1 MPHTLGIRR
10 DRLGPPHDDKGSG
23 PAAWIGLGVLLAA
36 GILLVMIPVAGGGW
50 GELTDGG
57 SEGDGSTQ
65 SPAPGSGTDWPD
77 ALARG
82 LVETPLAEHVLT
94 VGVQPQGWTTIT
106 TDLVVGEEARAAELC
121 EAAREIEEE
130 LAGGTER
137 PLFVTGREGSSILA
151 C

>member
-1 MPHTLGIRR
+1 MPHTPWTRP

-57 SEGDGSTQ
+57 GEGETPTQ
-65 SPAPGSGTDWPD
+65 SPARDGGTGWPD
-77 ALARG
+77 TLARE
-82 LVETPLAEHVLT
+82 LVETPLADHVLT
-94 VGVQPQGWTTIT
+94 IGVQSQGWTTIT
-106 TDLVVGEEARAAELC
+106 TDLVVGEEARAGELC

-130 LAGGTER
+130 LTGGTER
-137 PLFVTGREGSSILA
+137 QIFVTGRDGSSILA